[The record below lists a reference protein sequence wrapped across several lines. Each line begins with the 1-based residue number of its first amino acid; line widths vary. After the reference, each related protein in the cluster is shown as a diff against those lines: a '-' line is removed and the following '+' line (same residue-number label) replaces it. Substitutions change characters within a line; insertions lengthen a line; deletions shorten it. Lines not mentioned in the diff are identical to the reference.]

1 MQKHVRVQLWQMQR
15 SSESARVDELRDRFF
30 AAGLPPFSTADLRSK
45 LAAAGGD
52 IETAL
57 RQAGVTVPAK
67 RSPAPAPAA
76 PLLPT
81 RVERSD
87 APVTRM
93 AEPPRVELTIP
104 PSPARVSPSKAVV
117 AEAPPKELSFIGGTV
132 EMLSANK
139 LYLLLVLCPVSA
151 ASEYLGFRCV
161 FGLGLGFKFGLGVGF
176 RVSEHPGW
184 PQNRKPKPSP
194 KPAPPLHQPRRHL
207 LAGVRGH
214 PAPRRAARRRDRAA
228 RAPHERDHR
237 RAAQRDLRQR
247 DRADHL
253 LLPAPVGPARHRADL
268 AARLHPLQLT
278 PRHGQRAATPTLTN
292 PRPRPSP

>member
-161 FGLGLGFKFGLGVGF
+161 FGLGVGFKFGLGVGF

-194 KPAPPLHQPRRHL
+194 KPAPPLHQHGAIFSLACVAILPLAAL
-207 LAGVRGH
+207 LGDATEQLALHTNETIGGLLK
-214 PAPRRAARRRDRAA
+214 
-228 RAPHERDHR
+228 
-237 RAAQRDLRQR
+237 RDLRQR